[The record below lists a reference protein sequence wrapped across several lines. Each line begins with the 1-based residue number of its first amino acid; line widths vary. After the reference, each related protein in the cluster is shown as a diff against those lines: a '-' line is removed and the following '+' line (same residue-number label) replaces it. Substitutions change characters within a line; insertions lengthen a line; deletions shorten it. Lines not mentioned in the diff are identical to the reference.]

1 MQSLCFGQSSTVQL
15 DGKSC
20 KIAHMEWFFCAHQQ
34 HLSGAMCK
42 IAFKLDKL
50 QFSHCSQLKLIFRM
64 KLFNAMMLIRMPQF
78 KVWIQCVSFYFSFV
92 SGITLLGTPTEIYVY
107 GVQYMF
113 VMLGVILM
121 GIAMTYIYLPV
132 FHDLQLTSTY
142 HVSISPQTDPI
153 RCICTQDYRKS
164 ETFFHMI

>member
-1 MQSLCFGQSSTVQL
+1 MTNVRFKVFVLSKVQHSNIWRMSVFKWCFR
-15 DGKSC
+15 
-20 KIAHMEWFFCAHQQ
+20 AHHQQ
-34 HLSGAMCK
+34 PSGAMCE

-50 QFSHCSQLKLIFRM
+50 QFSHYSQFKLIIQRVT
-64 KLFNAMMLIRMPQF
+64 LFNTWCYQKATNKCDSSVFI
-78 KVWIQCVSFYFSFV
+78 YFSFV

-132 FHDLQLTSTY
+132 FIYSLHSPTSSSSSSLRLWFIFLPFRSFT
-142 HVSISPQTDPI
+142 
-153 RCICTQDYRKS
+153 
-164 ETFFHMI
+164 TFN